1 MKKIFALFIMMACT
15 GAFAVSPDSEIGRE
29 FVDSAMEECV
39 DSMVEDGAGLGM
51 ASDYCNCVLLKV
63 VSELSVEQITEY
75 YKHGRTIEQ
84 LMELSAKECVGI
96 LLDSP
101 DSDTKEQIISA
112 ITEQCVESA
121 MESGAGL
128 GIASEY
134 CKCAANKMFENL
146 SIEQITEYYNHGRE
160 IEDQLKV
167 LTKECVELLGK

>member
-39 DSMVEDGAGLGM
+39 DGMVEDGAGLGM

-75 YKHGRTIEQ
+75 Y
-84 LMELSAKECVGI
+84 
-96 LLDSP
+96 
-101 DSDTKEQIISA
+101 
-112 ITEQCVESA
+112 
-121 MESGAGL
+121 
-128 GIASEY
+128 
-134 CKCAANKMFENL
+134 
-146 SIEQITEYYNHGRE
+146 NHGRE
-160 IEDQLKV
+160 IEDQLNV